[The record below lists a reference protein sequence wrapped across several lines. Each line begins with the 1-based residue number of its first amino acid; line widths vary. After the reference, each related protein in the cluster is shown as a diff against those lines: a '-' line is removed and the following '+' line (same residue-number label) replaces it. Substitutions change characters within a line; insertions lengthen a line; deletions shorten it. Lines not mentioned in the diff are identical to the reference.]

1 MKKMLFICF
10 VGLSVG
16 CSSEE
21 TETNSLVALTGHWDY
36 YSNAL
41 DRNSNSSK
49 YSSLTITPDVF
60 KINSECDF
68 FTKGSYDYTVKNYQ
82 IIENSE
88 QVFYATFVLIVQD
101 LELDCKLS
109 KTSKD
114 SHNGYLTISYD
125 QQMISYVK

>member
-1 MKKMLFICF
+1 MKKLLFICF
-10 VGLSVG
+10 IGLSVS

-49 YSSLTITPDVF
+49 YSSLTITSDEF
-60 KINSECDF
+60 KIDTECDF
-68 FTKGSYDYTVKNYQ
+68 FTKGSYDYTIKNYQ

-101 LELDCKLS
+101 FELECKLS
-109 KTSKD
+109 KNSTD
-114 SHNGYLTISYD
+114 NHNGYLTIKHD
-125 QQMISYVK
+125 QQTISYVK